1 MDLDTVSELG
11 RQALYITVLVSMP
24 AMVTGMVIGLIISV
38 LQSITSVQEQTLSFV
53 PKILATL
60 VVTIAALPWML
71 ALVMEYTEQ
80 LFLSIPMRF

>member
-1 MDLDTVSELG
+1 MDVDLVSEIG
-11 RQALYITVLVSMP
+11 RQALYVTVLVSLP
-24 AMVTGMVIGLIISV
+24 AMLTGMIVGLLISL

-71 ALVMEYTEQ
+71 TLVIDYTIE
-80 LFLSIPMRF
+80 LYSMIPERF